1 VTEIHE
7 KLMPRPS
14 DPQARARLLAAAK
27 KAFVERGL
35 DRAKVEDITQAAG
48 MSKGAFYLHF
58 QSKEQAFT
66 EILSEA
72 LNELGAIVA
81 QGHESVATLY
91 ERGLDHLVSHW
102 LEQDIKVF
110 DVVWKHRAIM
120 ALVLLE
126 GGGSA
131 DYQHLKETFV
141 QRIEKQ
147 VEALIA
153 FGMDRGYYRQNL
165 DPALA
170 AKFCS
175 GGFDRL
181 ACQMLREKKKP
192 DLRALMLQAHLYVIH
207 ALGTPELIA
216 LAERLHGPELPVTT
230 GSSGVRLQKASRS
243 A

>member
-1 VTEIHE
+1 
-7 KLMPRPS
+7 MPRPS
-14 DPQARARLLAAAK
+14 DPQARVRLLAAARK
-27 KAFVERGL
+27 TFVEKGL

-72 LNELGAIVA
+72 LSEVGAIVA
-81 QGHESVATLY
+81 QGHANVATLY
-91 ERGLDHLVSHW
+91 EQGLDHLVSHW

-131 DYQHLKETFV
+131 DYQHLKEMFV
-141 QRIEKQ
+141 QRVEKQ
-147 VEALIA
+147 VETLIV
-153 FGMDRGYYRQNL
+153 FGMERGYYRPDL
-165 DPALA
+165 EPAQA
-170 AKFCS
+170 ANFIS

-192 DLRALMLQAHLYVIH
+192 DVRALMLQAHLFVIH

-216 LAERLHGPELPVTT
+216 LAARIHGSELPAA
-230 GSSGVRLQKASRS
+230 SGVPPAPRLQKAHRS

>member
-1 VTEIHE
+1 
-7 KLMPRPS
+7 MPRPS
-14 DPQARARLLAAAK
+14 DPQARTRLLSAAR

-72 LNELGAIVA
+72 LSELGAIVA
-81 QGHESVATLY
+81 QGHANVAKLY
-91 ERGLDHLVSHW
+91 EQGLEQLVLHW
-102 LEQDIKVF
+102 LEQDIRVF
-110 DVVWKHRAIM
+110 DVIWKHRSIM

-131 DYQHLKETFV
+131 DYQHLTEMFV

-147 VEALIA
+147 VEKLIA
-153 FGMDRGYYRQNL
+153 FGMERGYYRSDL

-192 DLRALMLQAHLYVIH
+192 DLRALMLQAHMFVIH

-216 LAERLHGPELPVTT
+216 LAERLHGTGLPA
-230 GSSGVRLQKASRS
+230 SGVPPVAPRLQKANRS

>member
-1 VTEIHE
+1 
-7 KLMPRPS
+7 MPRPS
-14 DPQARARLLAAAK
+14 DPQARTRLLAAARK
-27 KAFVERGL
+27 TFVDKGL

-72 LNELGAIVA
+72 LSEVGACVA
-81 QGHESVATLY
+81 QGHAHHTELY
-91 ERGLDHLVSHW
+91 ERGLEHLVSHW

-110 DVVWKHRAIM
+110 DVVWKHRTIM

-131 DYQHLKETFV
+131 DYQHLKEMFV

-147 VEALIA
+147 VETLIV
-153 FGMDRGYYRQNL
+153 FGIEHGYYRPDL

-192 DLRALMLQAHLYVIH
+192 DLRAMMLQAHLLVIH
-207 ALGTPELIA
+207 AFGTPALIA
-216 LAERLHGPELPVTT
+216 LAERIHGAELPTA
-230 GSSGVRLQKASRS
+230 SGVPPALKLQKAHRS

>member
-1 VTEIHE
+1 
-7 KLMPRPS
+7 MPRPS
-14 DPQARARLLAAAK
+14 DPQARARLLAAAR
-27 KAFVERGL
+27 KAFVEKGL

-72 LNELGAIVA
+72 LSEVGAIVA
-81 QGHESVATLY
+81 QGHANVASLY
-91 ERGLDHLVSHW
+91 EQGLEHLVAHF
-102 LEQDIKVF
+102 LEQDIKIF
-110 DVVWKHRAIM
+110 DVIWKHRAIM
-120 ALVLLE
+120 ALVLIE

-131 DYQHLKETFV
+131 DYQHLTEMFV

-147 VEALIA
+147 VETLIE
-153 FGMDRGYYRQNL
+153 FGIERGYYRANL

-192 DLRALMLQAHLYVIH
+192 DVRALMMQAHLLVLH

-216 LAERLHGPELPVTT
+216 LAERIHGSELP
-230 GSSGVRLQKASRS
+230 SENKLPSAPRLQKASRS

>member
-1 VTEIHE
+1 
-7 KLMPRPS
+7 MPRPS
-14 DPQARARLLAAAK
+14 DPQARARLLAAARK
-27 KAFVERGL
+27 TFVEKGL

-66 EILSEA
+66 EILAEA
-72 LNELGAIVA
+72 LSEVGAVVA
-81 QGHESVATLY
+81 QGHANVGALY
-91 ERGLDHLVSHW
+91 ERGLEHLVSHW
-102 LEQDIKVF
+102 LEQDVRVF
-110 DVVWKHRAIM
+110 DVIWKHRAIM

-131 DYQHLKETFV
+131 DYQHLTEMFV

-153 FGMDRGYYRQNL
+153 FGMERGYYRANL

-181 ACQMLREKKKP
+181 ACQMLREKRKP

-216 LAERLHGPELPVTT
+216 LAERLHGAELPGNSRVT
-230 GSSGVRLQKASRS
+230 SVRRTRRS

>member
-1 VTEIHE
+1 
-7 KLMPRPS
+7 MPRPS
-14 DPQARARLLAAAK
+14 DPQARARLLGAARK
-27 KAFVERGL
+27 VFVEKGL

-72 LNELGAIVA
+72 LGELAAIVA
-81 QGHESVATLY
+81 QAHADVAAVY
-91 ERGLDHLVSHW
+91 ARGLDQLVAHW
-102 LEQDIKVF
+102 LEHDVEVF
-110 DVVWKHRAIM
+110 EVIWKHRAIM

-131 DYQHLKETFV
+131 DYQHLTEMFV

-147 VEALIA
+147 VETLIA
-153 FGMDRGYYRQNL
+153 FGMEHGYYRKNL

-181 ACQMLREKKKP
+181 ARMMLREKKKP
-192 DLRALMLQAHLYVIH
+192 DLRALVLQAHLFAIH
-207 ALGTPELIA
+207 VLGTPELIA
-216 LAERLHGPELPVTT
+216 LAEQLHGSETPAA
-230 GSSGVRLQKASRS
+230 SGFAAHQLRPRASRS